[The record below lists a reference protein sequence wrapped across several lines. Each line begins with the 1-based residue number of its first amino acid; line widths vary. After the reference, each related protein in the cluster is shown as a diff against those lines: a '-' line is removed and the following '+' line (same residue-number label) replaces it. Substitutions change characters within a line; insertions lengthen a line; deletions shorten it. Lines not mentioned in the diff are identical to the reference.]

1 MTTRRNFL
9 INSTLATTG
18 LGLSLTGIAGKKKQ
32 ASLAVGIV
40 GTGDRGQGI
49 ASLIKNIE
57 GMEVLAMCDVI
68 PFRLEKAMK
77 LASSRARSYSDY
89 RKLLEDKRLDA
100 IVVSTPFGMHSQ
112 MAIDALDANKHVYC
126 EKTLSYGIEAT
137 RKLLSRTKSSDKI
150 FQTGHQYHSSRL
162 YRHIVELVKDG
173 ELGELSLIESQWN
186 RNGNWR
192 RPVPDPKWERMI
204 NWRMYREYSGGLTA
218 ELCSHQIDLSNWIL
232 GSPPQK
238 VSGFGGIDYW
248 KDGRE
253 TYDNVHLLAEY
264 PNGVKASFTSLTTNA
279 KDNYQIKILGK
290 KGSVVINQNSAWIYS
305 EEEIGEKDY
314 GTVDG
319 VSGAT
324 TNWKSTSG
332 KPIDLEHKDPTL
344 QALVDF
350 RDNIRDNKTPLS
362 NAQTGAEVSVVVQ
375 MALDA
380 MDNNRVETWKDSYN
394 FI

>member
-49 ASLIKNIE
+49 ASLIKSIE

-68 PFRLEKAMK
+68 PFRLEKAMQ

-137 RKLLSRTKSSDKI
+137 RKLLNRTKSSDKI

-253 TYDNVHLLAEY
+253 TYDNVHLSAEKY
-264 PNGVKASFTSLTTNA
+264 NVKLKDNRYLNKDINNKSDVKVSTANA
-279 KDNYQIKILGK
+279 KRKLASPKVGK
-290 KGSVVINQNSAWIYS
+290 
-305 EEEIGEKDY
+305 
-314 GTVDG
+314 
-319 VSGAT
+319 
-324 TNWKSTSG
+324 
-332 KPIDLEHKDPTL
+332 
-344 QALVDF
+344 F
-350 RDNIRDNKTPLS
+350 
-362 NAQTGAEVSVVVQ
+362 
-375 MALDA
+375 
-380 MDNNRVETWKDSYN
+380 
-394 FI
+394 